1 MNLTYVISKWSRVPL
16 LVCASFVLF
25 ATGCSFQSTVG
36 GQTLP
41 SAYYLKDDI
50 QFIPAGPETR
60 LPNLRRALD
69 EYRLEQEAIRAGF
82 SEDEP

>member
-1 MNLTYVISKWSRVPL
+1 MNLTFVGKSSRILL
-16 LVCASFVLF
+16 LVCASFVLC

-41 SAYYLKDDI
+41 SAYYLRDDI
-50 QFIPAGPETR
+50 QFFPAGTETR

-69 EYRLEQEAIRAGF
+69 EYRLEQEAIRSGF
-82 SEDEP
+82 ADDEP